1 MSACATLWR
10 TLQRAASA
18 LMPTLGWFRNHRA
31 MIVVFIAISHLA
43 RGAEPV
49 AEEYQVKG
57 AFLLN
62 FTKFVDWPPQVF
74 QGPGDPIAICI
85 LGENPFG
92 PLLDRAARETVVANR
107 TVSVRQVSDGQQAS
121 QCQIVFVGASER
133 KRWRALLEALQGRS
147 VLSVGESEG
156 FLANGGVVNF
166 KLEGDRVRIEISTA
180 AADRAG
186 LHISAKLLNLAQS
199 GKK

>member
-1 MSACATLWR
+1 M
-10 TLQRAASA
+10 
-18 LMPTLGWFRNHRA
+18 LGRLL
-31 MIVVFIAISHLA
+31 IVVLIAIPDLVH
-43 RGAEPV
+43 GVEPV

-62 FTKFVDWPPQVF
+62 FTKFVDWPARVF
-74 QGPGDPIAICI
+74 QDPGDPIAICV

-92 PLLDRAARETVVANR
+92 PLLDRAARETVVGKR

-121 QCQIVFVGASER
+121 HCQIVFVGASER
-133 KRWRALLEALQGRS
+133 KRWRTWLEALRGRS
-147 VLSVGESEG
+147 VLTVGESDG
-156 FLANGGVVNF
+156 FLTNGGVVNF
-166 KLEGDRVRIEISTA
+166 KLEGEKVRIEINTA

>member
-1 MSACATLWR
+1 
-10 TLQRAASA
+10 
-18 LMPTLGWFRNHRA
+18 
-31 MIVVFIAISHLA
+31 MIVVLIAIPHLA

-62 FTKFVDWPPQVF
+62 FTKFVDWPPQAF
-74 QGPGDPIAICI
+74 KEPGDPIAICI

-92 PLLDRAARETVVANR
+92 PLLDRAARQTVVANR
-107 TVSVRQVSDGQQAS
+107 AVSVRQVADERQAS
-121 QCQIVFVGASER
+121 QCQVVFMGASER
-133 KRWRALLEALQGRS
+133 KRWRAWLEALRGGS
-147 VLSVGESEG
+147 VLTVGESEG
-156 FLANGGVVNF
+156 FLASGGVVNF

-186 LHISAKLLNLAQS
+186 LHISAKLLSLAQS
-199 GKK
+199 EKK

>member
-1 MSACATLWR
+1 MVV
-10 TLQRAASA
+10 A
-18 LMPTLGWFRNHRA
+18 L
-31 MIVVFIAISHLA
+31 IAIPDLA
-43 RGAEPV
+43 CGAEPV

-74 QGPGDPIAICI
+74 HGPGDPIAICI

-121 QCQIVFVGASER
+121 RCQIVFMGASER
-133 KRWRALLEALQGRS
+133 KRARALLEALRGKS
-147 VLSVGESEG
+147 VLTVGESEG

-166 KLEGDRVRIEISTA
+166 KLEGERVRIEISTA

-186 LHISAKLLNLAQS
+186 LHISAKLLSLAQS
-199 GKK
+199 EKK

>member
-1 MSACATLWR
+1 MLARL
-10 TLQRAASA
+10 
-18 LMPTLGWFRNHRA
+18 
-31 MIVVFIAISHLA
+31 MIVALIAIPELTP
-43 RGAEPV
+43 GAQLV

-74 QGPGDPIAICI
+74 KGPGDPIAICI
-85 LGENPFG
+85 LGRNPFG
-92 PLLDRAARETVVANR
+92 VELARAAQQTVVANR
-107 TVSVRQVSDGQQAS
+107 TVSVRQVADEQQAS
-121 QCQIVFVGASER
+121 QCQIVFMGTSES
-133 KRWRALLEALQGRS
+133 KHWRAWLEALRGRS
-147 VLSVGESEG
+147 VLTVGESDG

-180 AADRAG
+180 AADLAG

-199 GKK
+199 ERR